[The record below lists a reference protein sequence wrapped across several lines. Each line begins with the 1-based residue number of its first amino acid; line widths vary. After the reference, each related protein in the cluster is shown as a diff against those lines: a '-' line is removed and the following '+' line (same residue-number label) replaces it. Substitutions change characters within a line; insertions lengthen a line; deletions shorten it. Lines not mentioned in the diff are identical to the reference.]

1 MKISLSSHSRY
12 EYTRPCRSQGR
23 ERMLKLSFAMPN
35 SKQHHHRHVHG
46 LAADF
51 HGRSFLRHSLCP
63 GYHFLPQSNWMNDP
77 NGPFYDS
84 STGYHHLFYQYLT
97 PRTWG
102 HAISV
107 NLIDWEILPTALNY
121 TDVPYTQVPG
131 QTPGVYSGS
140 ATFLLLSAST
150 PTSENIWIMKYS
162 IGPGASYDLPWGSPG
177 PRDYYLTGT
186 YSPETNLIEF
196 VRDPIQWDAAMN
208 RSTLLAFDVGAFYA
222 SKSVYLPEVGRI
234 LWLDS

>member
-1 MKISLSSHSRY
+1 
-12 EYTRPCRSQGR
+12 
-23 ERMLKLSFAMPN
+23 
-35 SKQHHHRHVHG
+35 
-46 LAADF
+46 
-51 HGRSFLRHSLCP
+51 
-63 GYHFLPQSNWMNDP
+63 
-77 NGPFYDS
+77 
-84 STGYHHLFYQYLT
+84 LT
-97 PRTWG
+97 T
-102 HAISV
+102 
-107 NLIDWEILPTALNY
+107 TALNY

-234 LWLDS
+234 LWGWIPEERLVDSNGAPYGWAGVMSLPRLIVPYQDTEGSWFVRTPPLQAALDELYLPTSGSSFTKDNLIVSTAPSSPAAGETALAYLDEITGDQLEIVVCPHSSRSESPSS